1 MEFWETVTRGVLFKK
16 VLLEISQNSQE
27 NTCTGDFFNEVAD
40 IRSATLLKKE
50 TLAQV
55 FSCEFCE
62 ISKNAFYYRTPPV
75 AAYEMDFTAIMFV
88 QKTREPM
95 QYRSEKQS

>member
-1 MEFWETVTRGVLFKK
+1 MCL
-16 VLLEISQNSQE
+16 Q
-27 NTCTGDFFNEVAD
+27 AP
-40 IRSATLLKKE
+40 ATLLKKE
-50 TLAQV
+50 TRAQV